1 MDTKKQFPNVLF
13 IIIAILL
20 LIGIIGA
27 SKNGLDI
34 IRLNKM
40 NNDIKLLDERIR
52 LYYLDNGNL
61 PITDK
66 KIDNFS
72 FSINPND
79 NDSYFEIDL
88 SKLEDL
94 NIELG
99 RKTSGEDD
107 FYIINED
114 SMTIYYLKGVKY
126 QNKEFHTRNI
136 DYKKINLEDFN

>member
-107 FYIINED
+107 CYIINEE

-136 DYKKINLEDFN
+136 DYEKINLEDFN

>member
-107 FYIINED
+107 YYIINEE

-136 DYKKINLEDFN
+136 DYEKINLEDFN

>member
-107 FYIINED
+107 FYIINEE

-126 QNKEFHTRNI
+126 KNKEFHTRNI

>member
-107 FYIINED
+107 FYIINEE

-136 DYKKINLEDFN
+136 DYEKINLEDFN

>member
-40 NNDIKLLDERIR
+40 NNDIKLLEERIK

-107 FYIINED
+107 IYIINEE
-114 SMTIYYLKGVKY
+114 SMTVYYLKGVKY

-136 DYKKINLEDFN
+136 NYEMIKLEDFN

>member
-107 FYIINED
+107 IYIINEE

-136 DYKKINLEDFN
+136 DYEKINLEDFN

>member
-1 MDTKKQFPNVLF
+1 
-13 IIIAILL
+13 
-20 LIGIIGA
+20 
-27 SKNGLDI
+27 
-34 IRLNKM
+34 M

-99 RKTSGEDD
+99 RKTIGEDD
-107 FYIINED
+107 YYIINEE

>member
-107 FYIINED
+107 YYIINEE

-126 QNKEFHTRNI
+126 HNKEFHTRNI
-136 DYKKINLEDFN
+136 DYEKINLEDFN